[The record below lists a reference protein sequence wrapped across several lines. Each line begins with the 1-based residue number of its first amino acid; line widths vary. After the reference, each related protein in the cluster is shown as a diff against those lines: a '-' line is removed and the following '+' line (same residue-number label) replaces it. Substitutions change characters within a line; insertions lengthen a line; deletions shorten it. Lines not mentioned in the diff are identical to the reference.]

1 MILEEGNR
9 LYPRCPQC
17 DMFFPQKALNGR
29 HLKTDFCRWGTEK
42 KWSHLEEEE
51 SLEGTERAIT
61 AYGFPLFQVTFFNYM
76 GRVLAAEYDDWLEVV
91 LNLCQKP

>member
-29 HLKTDFCRWGTEK
+29 HLKTDFCIWGTEK
-42 KWSHLEEEE
+42 KWRHLEEEE
-51 SLEGTERAIT
+51 SREGMERAIT
-61 AYGFPLFQVTFFNYM
+61 AYVAPIYKVTSFKYM
-76 GRVLAAEYDDWLEVV
+76 GQVFVAEDNDCPAVAH
-91 LNLCQKP
+91 KFRRAR